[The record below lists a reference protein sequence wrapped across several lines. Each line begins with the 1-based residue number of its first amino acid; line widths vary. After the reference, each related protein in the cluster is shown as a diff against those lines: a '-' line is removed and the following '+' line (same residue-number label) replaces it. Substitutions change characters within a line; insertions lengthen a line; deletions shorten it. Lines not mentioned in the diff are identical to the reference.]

1 MPPISIRF
9 QAIAQDQ
16 PGEKWHALFERSWPA
31 YRSWFLRGGVVG
43 RPTYLNAGAP
53 CASTCPN
60 WCVSGNS

>member
-16 PGEKWHALFERSWPA
+16 PGKWHALFDAPGPLTVPGFCAAAWLDA
-31 YRSWFLRGGVVG
+31 
-43 RPTYLNAGAP
+43 RPIWNAGAP